1 MTGTLNRDARV
12 TLRVLLGTALG
23 ILPVKQ
29 LFTDGGWLVDVW
41 LTMAIV
47 VLPAAAL
54 RTRYR
59 PAAWQLLPGL
69 GLAATFLTARFLP
82 EHASFGFMPSL
93 ATSSD
98 LGRLSDIVR
107 ATMSD
112 QAAPVHTSPAIRFYL
127 AAGLALLAALIDV
140 VAVCLQGT
148 GAHRDRVP
156 AGRHDLWRGNALGR
170 QLVAYRRRGGRL
182 PHRLVLRR
190 RRRPVPVGPPCPG
203 PDELL
208 RPEQLRPQQ

>member
-1 MTGTLNRDARV
+1 M
-12 TLRVLLGTALG
+12 
-23 ILPVKQ
+23 
-29 LFTDGGWLVDVW
+29 FTDGGWLVDVW

-82 EHASFGFMPSL
+82 EHASFGFLPSL

-112 QAAPVHTSPAIRFYL
+112 QAASVHTSPAIRFYL
-127 AAGLALLAALIDV
+127 AAGLALLAALIDI
-140 VAVCLQGT
+140 VAVCCKAPALT
-148 GAHRDRVP
+148 GIAFLLAATICGAVTRSAVSWCLSRARRSATSSCCPPAPTATCPGGAAAHRTGRVP
-156 AGRHDLWRGNALGR
+156 
-170 QLVAYRRRGGRL
+170 
-182 PHRLVLRR
+182 
-190 RRRPVPVGPPCPG
+190 PP
-203 PDELL
+203 
-208 RPEQLRPQQ
+208 